1 MNNFQK
7 EFNELVR
14 VKEME
19 YMFNKKKES
28 RAKRIAKYR
37 WWRKALS
44 TFFIYVKRGLRL
56 IYLQIF

>member
-19 YMFNKKKES
+19 YMFNKKKEN

-37 WWRKALS
+37 WWRKALALLL
-44 TFFIYVKRGLRL
+44 KRACD
-56 IYLQIF
+56 